1 MSIDDRHLISP
12 NLPIRESRKAFQ
24 TRRVQSQVG
33 QENGVAKTANPFI
46 RHALIIGVFAAA
58 ALLGIIS
65 GVLFAYSP
73 DLPIISD
80 LDNYTPGTITR
91 IHARGGE
98 LVGEFATERRVILE
112 YDEIPEVLRHAI
124 IAAEDGDFFNHIG
137 ISIPRI
143 IVTLVNNVLSG
154 DLTNAGASTLTMQLA
169 RNITLGG
176 EQLGLEKSWRR
187 KIRETYYT
195 FHIEK
200 RYTKREIFALYCNQM
215 WLGTAT
221 YAANGVEA
229 ASRLYFGKSAKELEL
244 EEAALIAGIIQ
255 TPSRQ
260 SPLVNPDLAKSRRNY
275 ALQRM
280 ADEGFISQTEADEA
294 KQRPIQL
301 AQRVRRINS
310 IAPYFIEEV
319 RQHLEAEYGAA
330 RLYEDGLV
338 VHTTLDASMQAAAN
352 QAVSEG
358 LRRLDKRHG
367 FRQVQ
372 RNILEDCET
381 LEEFTHGRWTFV
393 MAVDDIV
400 PAVVTAVGDEGI
412 GVRFG
417 LYHATIGPEGFEWTR
432 RSASELVTVG
442 DLVEV
447 RITELDVDTGTAQAS
462 LDQEP
467 VVEAALFALENRTG
481 RVLAMVGGYS
491 FDRSKF
497 NRATQAQRQLG
508 SLFKGVLYAAAIDQ
522 GYTTTS
528 IVQDEPF
535 SYDVGPGQDLY
546 EPRNYDRVY
555 EGPITLR
562 RALEKSRNVPSV
574 WLMNEVGPEVVV
586 DFARR
591 LGFSSPIPPFLSVAL
606 GSNEATLEEVTS
618 AYSVFPN
625 RGTRMVPYQIERIMD
640 REGKVLE
647 EGRPVPRNAIRAD
660 TAYIMVSLMRGVVQR
675 GTGRGALRLGWP
687 VGGKTGTM
695 DDYTD
700 AWFVGFDPDITV
712 GVWVGY
718 DEKISLGEGEE
729 GAAVA
734 LPIWRD
740 FMQAYID
747 GQPGQD
753 APPGFVPPP
762 NIVFASVD
770 LQTGDVTEPWA
781 TGAFQEAFIAG
792 TAPGT
797 AFRR

>member
-1 MSIDDRHLISP
+1 VGKTTNPLI
-12 NLPIRESRKAFQ
+12 
-24 TRRVQSQVG
+24 RR
-33 QENGVAKTANPFI
+33 AI
-46 RHALIIGVFAAA
+46 IIGVFAVA
-58 ALLGIIS
+58 ALLGVVS

-80 LDNYTPGTITR
+80 LDDYTPGTITR
-91 IHARGGE
+91 VHARGGE
-98 LVGEFATERRVILE
+98 LIGEFATERRVILS

-137 ISIPRI
+137 ISVRRI
-143 IVTLVNNVLSG
+143 IATVVNNVRAG
-154 DLTNAGASTLTMQLA
+154 NLTNAGASTLTMQLA

-176 EQLGLEKSWRR
+176 EQLGGEKTW
-187 KIRETYYT
+187 
-195 FHIEK
+195 
-200 RYTKREIFALYCNQM
+200 
-215 WLGTAT
+215 GTANH
-221 YAANGVEA
+221 AANGVEA
-229 ASRLYFGKSAKELEL
+229 ASQLYFGKSATDLEL

-260 SPLVNPDLAKSRRNY
+260 SPLVNPELSRRRRNY

-280 ADEGFISQTEADEA
+280 ADEGYITQGEADDA
-294 KQRPIQL
+294 KGRPIQL
-301 AQRVRRINS
+301 AQRVRRSNTV
-310 IAPYFIEEV
+310 APYFIEEV
-319 RQHLEAEYGAA
+319 RQHLEAEYGAD

-338 VHTTLDASMQAAAN
+338 VHTTLDASLQVAAN
-352 QAVSEG
+352 RAVAEG

-367 FRQVQ
+367 FRPVT
-372 RNILEDCET
+372 RNILEEDET
-381 LEEFTHGRWTFV
+381 VEEFQHGRWAFV
-393 MAVDDIV
+393 MEVDDIV
-400 PAVVTAVGDEGI
+400 PAVVTTVDNAGI

-417 LYHATIGPEGFEWTR
+417 PYETTIDPDGFEWTR
-432 RSASELVTVG
+432 RPASQLVTVG

-447 RITELDVDTGTAQAS
+447 RITEIDVDAGTARAT

-467 VVEAALFALENRTG
+467 VVEAALLALENRTG

-491 FDRSKF
+491 FERSKF
-497 NRATQAQRQLG
+497 NRSTQAQRQLG

-528 IVQDEPF
+528 LVQDEPI
-535 SYDVGPGQDLY
+535 SYDVGPEQDLY
-546 EPRNYDRVY
+546 EPRNYDMLY

-562 RALEKSRNVPSV
+562 HALEKSRNVPSV

-586 DFARR
+586 EFARR
-591 LGFSSPIPPFLSVAL
+591 LGFTSPIPPFLSVAL
-606 GSNEATLEEVTS
+606 GSNEATLKEVTS

-625 RGTRMVPYQIERIMD
+625 GGTRMVPYQIERIID

-647 EGRPVPRNAIRAD
+647 EGRPVPQDAIRAD

-675 GTGRGALRLGWP
+675 GTGRGALRLNWP

-695 DDYTD
+695 DEYTD
-700 AWFVGFDPDITV
+700 AWFVGFDPEITV

-718 DEKISLGEGEE
+718 DEKISMGDGEE

-747 GQPGQD
+747 GQADRD
-753 APPGFVPPP
+753 APQGFVPPP
-762 NIVFASVD
+762 NIVFAAVD
-770 LQTGDVTEPWA
+770 PMTGDVTEPWA
-781 TGAFQEAFIAG
+781 TGAIQEAFIAG

>member
-1 MSIDDRHLISP
+1 MG
-12 NLPIRESRKAFQ
+12 N
-24 TRRVQSQVG
+24 T
-33 QENGVAKTANPFI
+33 TNPFI
-46 RHALIIGVFAAA
+46 RHAVIIGVFAVT
-58 ALLGIIS
+58 ALLGVVS
-65 GVLFAYSP
+65 GIMFAYSP
-73 DLPIISD
+73 DLPIIAA
-80 LDNYTPGTITR
+80 LDDYTPGTITR
-91 IHARGGE
+91 VHARGGE
-98 LVGEFATERRVILE
+98 LIGEFATERRMLLE
-112 YDEIPEVLRHAI
+112 YEEIPEVLRQAI

-143 IVTLVNNVLSG
+143 VITLVNNVLSG

-169 RNITLGG
+169 RHITLGG
-176 EQLGLEKSWRR
+176 EQLGLEKTWQR
-187 KIRETYYT
+187 KLREAYYT

-200 RYTKREIFALYCNQM
+200 RYTKREIFTLYCNQM

-221 YAANGVEA
+221 HAASGVEA
-229 ASRLYFGKSAKELEL
+229 ASQLYFGKPAKDLVL
-244 EEAALIAGIIQ
+244 EEAALIAGIFQ
-255 TPSRQ
+255 APARL
-260 SPLVNPDLAKSRRNY
+260 SPLVNPDRARSRRNY

-280 ADEGFISQTEADEA
+280 ADEGYLTQREADEA
-294 KQRPIQL
+294 KRRPIRL
-301 AQRVRRINS
+301 AQRVQRSNS
-310 IAPYFIEEV
+310 MAPYFLEEV
-319 RQHLEAEYGAA
+319 RQHLEAEYGAQ

-338 VHTTLDASMQAAAN
+338 VHTTLDASLQAAAN
-352 QAVSEG
+352 HAVLEG
-358 LRRLDKRHG
+358 LRRLDQRHG
-367 FRQVQ
+367 FRPVP
-372 RNILEDCET
+372 RNILKEGDT
-381 LEEFTHGRWTFV
+381 LDAFEHGRWSFV

-400 PAVVTAVGDEGI
+400 PAIVTAVDHSAI
-412 GVRFG
+412 DVRFG
-417 LYHATIGPEGFEWTR
+417 PYRSTIDSDGFAWTGQAA
-432 RSASELVTVG
+432 SALVDVG

-447 RITELDVDTGTAQAS
+447 RIAESNVEASTARVT

-467 VVEAALFALENRTG
+467 VVEAALLALENRTG

-508 SLFKGVLYAAAIDQ
+508 SLFKGVLYATAIDQ

-528 IVQDEPF
+528 ILQDEPV
-535 SYDVGPGQDLY
+535 SYDVGPAQDPY
-546 EPRNYDRVY
+546 EPSNYDKLY

-574 WLMNEVGPEVVV
+574 WLMNEVGPQVVV

-606 GSNEATLEEVTS
+606 GSAETSLMEVTS

-647 EGRPVPRNAIRAD
+647 EGRLLPRDAIRAD

-687 VGGKTGTM
+687 VGGKTGTV
-695 DDYTD
+695 DEYTD

-747 GQPGQD
+747 GKASEAFPQ
-753 APPGFVPPP
+753 GFVPPP
-762 NIVFASVD
+762 NIVFASVNPA
-770 LQTGDVTEPWA
+770 TGEVTEPWTTDA
-781 TGAFQEAFIAG
+781 IQEAFIAG